1 MDENNSKKEL
11 LEEIKRLERKVTSLE
26 FDLEREKEHHAEHV
40 RQIEERHHFADLYR
54 QDSAF

>member
-11 LEEIKRLERKVTSLE
+11 LEEINRLERKVVSLE
-26 FDLEREKEHHAEHV
+26 FDLEREKENHAEHV
-40 RQIEERHHFADLYR
+40 RQIKERHQFADLYR